1 MNISKAELRRF
12 YRHVRE
18 LYPNYEVTSKRAK
31 ALDLKK
37 VFKFVTTSLEVGGT
51 MKAVVEMIDYIQAYA
66 FGSCEVERIGRL
78 MNLTKTSLRTDLGD
92 DRFFALCFIKHT
104 MPSLDAIDWAPL
116 LEMWYAD
123 GHHNANSLARGDD
136 PSIVLKRLAKEA
148 KLRDHTPIG
157 TKRVR

>member
-1 MNISKAELRRF
+1 MTVVP
-12 YRHVRE
+12 VRASSSPGVAGDE
-18 LYPNYEVTSKRAK
+18 
-31 ALDLKK
+31 
-37 VFKFVTTSLEVGGT
+37 
-51 MKAVVEMIDYIQAYA
+51 AVCA
-66 FGSCEVERIGRL
+66 
-78 MNLTKTSLRTDLGD
+78 
-92 DRFFALCFIKHT
+92 